1 MCIICESDFENLN
14 TVKTIDRNGCPN
26 IREIPKLDNL
36 VELKIEKCLYII
48 PYWYYIPIFQQS
60 IIAC

>member
-36 VELKIEKCLYII
+36 VELKIEK
-48 PYWYYIPIFQQS
+48 
-60 IIAC
+60 